1 MIMSSQGAVIAI
13 SAVFA
18 LACVSGCQKTHRPV
32 EIFAN
37 QNKTLNDFVEEGQT
51 LEWHVTSAHAPSLTF
66 QPEAGLCSL
75 IDGTATYKHPARCV
89 VAKQGGIP
97 GSMHV
102 YSYLLTWNSP
112 GGDEVKRGADP
123 RAEAQPPAKNSSD
136 PPSPVVHI
144 LRVGSCGGCRA
155 VDPLPGGNGFHNP
168 GGASEAAVELEC
180 DGSTLKVKQTPKST
194 ADGSSVTWI
203 PQQGIEHWSV
213 QFSAGGCS
221 PALVGSAQQD
231 FCTAGGA
238 GSHPYT
244 ATIYRD
250 AGQTVQCSGQG
261 SLEVQ

>member
-1 MIMSSQGAVIAI
+1 MSSQRAVIAI

-18 LACVSGCQKTHRPV
+18 LASVSGCKKTHSPV
-32 EIFAN
+32 EIYAN
-37 QNKTLNDFVEEGQT
+37 QNTTLNDFVYEGQT
-51 LEWHVTSAHAPSLTF
+51 LEWHVTSAHAPSFTF
-66 QPEAGLCSL
+66 QSDEGLCSR
-75 IDGTATYKHPARCV
+75 IVATATYEQPASCV

-102 YSYLLTWNSP
+102 HSYRLTWNSP
-112 GGDEVKRGADP
+112 GGGEAKAGGDP
-123 RAEAQPPAKNSSD
+123 RAEAQAPAKNSSAT
-136 PPSPVVHI
+136 PSSVVHI
-144 LRVGSCGGCRA
+144 LRVGSCGGCGA
-155 VDPLPGGNGFHNP
+155 TNPLPGKDGFPSP
-168 GGASEAAVELEC
+168 GGTSEAAVELEC
-180 DGSTLKVKQTPKST
+180 DGSTLKVKQTPKLT

-231 FCTAGGA
+231 FCTAAGA
-238 GSHPYT
+238 GSHAYT
-244 ATIYRD
+244 ATIYKD